1 VHDEAPSFEATDWQ
15 QIVALY
21 DVLRVVAPS
30 PLVHLNR
37 ARGGRQGPRA
47 VAGLEL
53 LNELADVAELRLY
66 YLLPSA
72 GARVLEDLGR
82 LCEVPDAYRLAGP
95 GGQRC
100 RTAYLRGRLMRLR
113 YAGPVADVS
122 AASDRDAHTR
132 PWTG

>member
-1 VHDEAPSFEATDWQ
+1 MHDEAPSFEATDWQ

-82 LCEVPDAYRLAGP
+82 LCEVPDAYRLALDLVVTMSNGLPRGP
-95 GGQRC
+95 SDAVEVR
-100 RTAYLRGRLMRLR
+100 RTGRRM
-113 YAGPVADVS
+113 
-122 AASDRDAHTR
+122 
-132 PWTG
+132 